1 MKEGEE
7 LWWLDNDNL
16 RASNLVIRM
25 WSSLSQKEKRAYRIK
40 GFVFFP
46 ELLSKRS
53 DKFNRMAVWLATREG
68 IVCPSL
74 RDVFSAG
81 GKVCIVKDGEKYPGV
96 SKVIGRLY
104 RELSTIKEFIQ
115 QVDDAELQ
123 EYWKCQFNIG
133 EKWETWC
140 QLAINN
146 LETINTTRIPLEKL
160 IR

>member
-1 MKEGEE
+1 
-7 LWWLDNDNL
+7 
-16 RASNLVIRM
+16 M

-104 RELSTIKEFIQ
+104 RELSTIKELVQ
-115 QVDDAELQ
+115 HVDCDELQ
-123 EYWKCQFNIG
+123 EYWMCPVDN
-133 EKWETWC
+133 ESKWETWC
-140 QLAINN
+140 RLAIKH